1 MTNHRKPQGPP
12 PMHDHC
18 PECVDRHQLEA
29 LYRKI
34 EGKFATNR
42 QVLNIVADM
51 KRLEAGTSLQAT
63 HVAQAAAAMVVKAI
77 KDDMADLRKQ
87 CNRRNVNIEVVPFTD
102 KYGHPVVT
110 TKVDYNRIYITPAD
124 NGGTDEDPDNL
135 WDEWIAIPAKSK
147 GYDGRERYRWER
159 LGSKHI
165 DLSIIKND
173 IKTLN
178 EKLNEVCDKLG
189 IAGTNLGQAIIDQ
202 AVKPLEE
209 LKNYVNSEEY
219 IKFIWEKLPR
229 ANVGQDG
236 LMPANSF
243 ALLSMLS
250 IWAANDHKT
259 LGGGALG
266 PDVVIHMLEHQG
278 VPCEDLRK
286 HFHHPDHCIDG
297 CVCGD

>member
-1 MTNHRKPQGPP
+1 MNNHCAPQRPP
-12 PMHDHC
+12 HHTPDPC
-18 PECVDRHQLEA
+18 DCVDRHQLEA

-34 EGKFATNR
+34 EAKFATNR
-42 QVLNIVADM
+42 QVLNVIADM

-63 HVAQAAAAMVVKAI
+63 HVAQAAAAMVIKAL
-77 KDDMADLRKQ
+77 KDDMDALRKQ
-87 CNRRNVNIEVVPFTD
+87 VNRRDVNIEVVPFTD

-110 TKVDYNRIYITPAD
+110 TKVDYNKIYITPSDEA
-124 NGGTDEDPDNL
+124 GVDEDPDNT

-147 GYDGRERYRWER
+147 GYNGRERYRWER
-159 LGSKHI
+159 IGSKRI
-165 DLSIIKND
+165 DLSVIKKD

-178 EKLNEVCDKLG
+178 DKLNEVCEKLG

-209 LKNYVNSEEY
+209 LKAYINSEEY

-250 IWAANDHKT
+250 IWAANDHKV

-266 PDVVIHMLEHQG
+266 PDVVIHMLEKHG

-286 HFHHPDHCIDG
+286 HFHHPDHCDDLCIHTD
-297 CVCGD
+297 

>member
-1 MTNHRKPQGPP
+1 MPDPC
-12 PMHDHC
+12 DH
-18 PECVDRHQLEA
+18 VDRHQLEA

-42 QVLNIVADM
+42 QVLNLIADM

-63 HVAQAAAAMVVKAI
+63 HVAQAAAAMVIKAL
-77 KDDMADLRKQ
+77 KDDMSDLRK
-87 CNRRNVNIEVVPFTD
+87 RVNENHATIEVIPFTD

-110 TKVDYNRIYITPAD
+110 TRVDYNKIYITPSDEGGSDGDSD
-124 NGGTDEDPDNL
+124 NM

-147 GYDGRERYRWER
+147 GYNGRERYKWER
-159 LGSKHI
+159 LGSKRI
-165 DLSIIKND
+165 DLSIIKDD

-178 EKLNEVCDKLG
+178 AKLNEVCEKLSISG
-189 IAGTNLGQAIIDQ
+189 ANLGQAIIDQ

-209 LKNYVNSEEY
+209 LKAYINSEEY

-229 ANVGQDG
+229 ASVGQDG

-250 IWAANDHKT
+250 IWAANDHKV

-266 PDVVIHMLEHQG
+266 PDVVIHLLEKNG
-278 VPCEDLRK
+278 VPCDDLRK
-286 HFHHPDHCIDG
+286 HFHHPDHCDDL
-297 CVCGD
+297 CVYSD

>member
-1 MTNHRKPQGPP
+1 MKTMNNIHG
-12 PMHDHC
+12 HHC
-18 PECVDRHQLEA
+18 PPKPDPDLVDRNQIEA

-34 EGKFATNR
+34 EAKFATNK
-42 QVLNIVADM
+42 QVLNIVADL

-87 CNRRNVNIEVVPFTD
+87 CNRRDVNIEVIPFTD

-110 TKVDYNRIYITPAD
+110 TRVDYNKIYITPSDDA
-124 NGGTDEDPDNL
+124 GVDEDPDNT
-135 WDEWIAIPAKSK
+135 WDEWIAIPAGAK
-147 GYDGRERYRWER
+147 GYNGRERYRWER
-159 LGSKHI
+159 LGSKRI
-165 DLSIIKND
+165 DLSIIKDD

-178 EKLNEVCDKLG
+178 TKLNEVCDKLG
-189 IAGTNLGQAIIDQ
+189 ISGTQLGNAIIDQ

-209 LKNYVNSEEY
+209 LKTYVNSEEY

-229 ANVGQDG
+229 ANMATDG

-250 IWAANDHKT
+250 VWAANDHKV

-266 PDVVIHMLEHQG
+266 PDVVIHMLEKQG
-278 VPCEDLRK
+278 VPCDDLRK
-286 HFHHPDHCIDG
+286 KFHHPDHCDDICD
-297 CVCGD
+297 CYD

>member
-1 MTNHRKPQGPP
+1 MNNHCAPQRPP
-12 PMHDHC
+12 HR
-18 PECVDRHQLEA
+18 PEPCDCVDRHQLEA

-34 EGKFATNR
+34 EAKFATNR
-42 QVLNIVADM
+42 QVLNIIGDL

-63 HVAQAAAAMVVKAI
+63 HVAQAAAAMVVKTI
-77 KDDMADLRKQ
+77 KDDMDELRRS
-87 CNRRNVNIEVVPFTD
+87 CDRRFGVEVIPFTD

-110 TKVDYNRIYITPAD
+110 TKVDYNKIYITPSDEA
-124 NGGTDEDPDNL
+124 GTDEDPDNL

-147 GYDGRERYRWER
+147 GYNGRERYRWER
-159 LGSKHI
+159 IGSKRI
-165 DLSIIKND
+165 DISVIKKD

-178 EKLNEVCDKLG
+178 DKLNEVCEKLG

-209 LKNYVNSEEY
+209 LKAYVNSEEY

-250 IWAANDHKT
+250 IWAANDHKV

-266 PDVVIHMLEHQG
+266 PDVVIHMLEKQG
-278 VPCEDLRK
+278 VPCADLRK
-286 HFHHPDHCIDG
+286 HFHHPDHCDDL
-297 CVCGD
+297 CAYME